1 MTWFYATSV
10 SVTNGQTVV
19 SVNTGDDIVIAQEQG
34 GLIIGTNPPVEIK
47 RTYLDGSSNKKI
59 ELSKPWPYG
68 SQTNQPAMAFPTDGD
83 LAAATAVL
91 KLLIDGFALATQ
103 ADAQAGT
110 ENTKPMTALRVK
122 QAMDVLLG
130 TASKLNATT
139 STADGTI
146 GRALRVG
153 DFGVGL
159 SASTDMRV
167 NPVTDGSIAADL
179 NTLIKPG
186 WLKSLINGTIST
198 NAPPLTAGGTGY
210 WYLQVLEYNNGVQ
223 VQQRAI
229 SYDILA
235 VAGSPP
241 SPPQLFTRTRYEGT
255 WSAWAQASAPVLGQ
269 VAFSGSGVNNGAI
282 IERGSNA
289 NGEYVKFADGTA
301 FCWNTFEQSGLSVN
315 PAKTGHNNTSLLVD
329 PALPISLIGAVI
341 EAGRCDFRAAGGE
354 TVHVISGRDIGGRQ
368 VFLNL
373 GTTPGITWPR
383 LDTIGNLV
391 ITNATISWSAAGRW
405 RA

>member
-91 KLLIDGFALATQ
+91 KQLIDGFALATQ
-103 ADAQAGT
+103 ADAQAGI

-139 STADGTI
+139 STADGTL

-153 DFGVGL
+153 DFGVGV

-167 NPVTDGSIAADL
+167 TSVVDSSVATDL
-179 NTLIKPG
+179 NGFVKPG
-186 WLKSLINGTIST
+186 WLKVLVNGNIST

-210 WYLQVLEYNNGVQ
+210 WYLQVIEYNAGEQ
-223 VQQRAI
+223 VQQRAH
-229 SYDILA
+229 SYDVPIGG
-235 VAGSPP
+235 VGSAL
-241 SPPQLFTRTRYEGT
+241 SPPQLFLRTRYNGV
-255 WSAWAQASAPVLGQ
+255 WSAWAQASAPAVGQ
-269 VAFSGSGVNNGAI
+269 VAFTSGVNTGAI

-289 NGEYVKFADGTA
+289 NGEYIRFADGTMICTGKPSVIANQLSNNNVGVHGWSYYYENNSVQFPATFIAAPNVDVTPQGA
-301 FCWNTFEQSGLSVN
+301 FLSAMVLS
-315 PAKTGHNNTSLLVD
+315 TSATSFV
-329 PALPISLIGAVI
+329 V
-341 EAGRCDFRAAGGE
+341 
-354 TVHVISGRDIGGRQ
+354 
-368 VFLNL
+368 
-373 GTTPGITWPR
+373 TPVT
-383 LDTIGNLV
+383 
-391 ITNATISWSAAGRW
+391 TISITAGAPIMFTAIGRW